1 MANVLYGGA
10 LPLRIHAD
18 CSSCEKFCDEAK
30 AMPEKA
36 AAAES
41 SLMVEIDRTRATPVV
56 RCTGR
61 LVAGLSDRLYDQVR
75 TVLPGPKY
83 IVIDCTHLSR
93 MDSTGLGTLVRVYVH
108 AKSAGCT
115 IQLMNIGPSIRQLL
129 RITELLS
136 AFTIIGENNIKL
148 G

>member
-1 MANVLYGGA
+1 VLYGCA
-10 LPLRIHAD
+10 LPLRIRVGF
-18 CSSCEKFCDEAK
+18 SSCEKFCKEAK

-36 AAAES
+36 AES
-41 SLMVEIDRTRATPVV
+41 SLTVEIDRSRATPEV

-75 TVLPGPKY
+75 TLLPGPKY

-108 AKSAGCT
+108 AKSAGCN

>member
-1 MANVLYGGA
+1 
-10 LPLRIHAD
+10 
-18 CSSCEKFCDEAK
+18 
-30 AMPEKA
+30 MPEKA
-36 AAAES
+36 AES
-41 SLMVEIDRTRATPVV
+41 SLLVEVDRRREVPVV

-61 LVAGLSDRLYDQVR
+61 LVAGLTDRLYEPMKTLV
-75 TVLPGPKY
+75 PGPKY

-93 MDSTGLGTLVRVYVH
+93 MDSTGLGTLVRCYVH
-108 AKSAGCT
+108 CKAAGCT
-115 IQLMNIGPSIRQLL
+115 IQLMNVGPAIRQLL

>member
-1 MANVLYGGA
+1 MRGKRVVWLCAAAQDSRGISI
-10 LPLRIHAD
+10 R
-18 CSSCEKFCDEAK
+18 EKVCGEAK

-36 AAAES
+36 AES
-41 SLMVEIDRTRATPVV
+41 SLTVEIDRSRATPEV

-75 TVLPGPKY
+75 TLLPGPKY

>member
-1 MANVLYGGA
+1 MNVLYRSA
-10 LPLRIHAD
+10 LPLGIHEQF
-18 CSSCEKFCDEAK
+18 SSGEKVSHEGK

-36 AAAES
+36 AES
-41 SLMVEIDRTRATPVV
+41 SLLVEIDRSRATPVV

-61 LVAGLSDRLYDQVR
+61 LVAGLSDRLYEQVR
-75 TVLPGPKY
+75 TLVPGPKY

-93 MDSTGLGTLVRVYVH
+93 MDSTGLGTLVRCYVH
-108 AKSAGCT
+108 CKTASCT
-115 IQLMNIGPSIRQLL
+115 IQLLNVGPAIRQLL